1 MKKRLKKG
9 RASGKEKW
17 LFFLLGLCLMTMA
30 LPDTVRAQTNA
41 LPNAEEITAGKEE
54 TLTVSGST
62 VSGPVVPAQ
71 YMARATARDVVEY
84 QIEVGG
90 VPVTSQNAGNVLEGT
105 DNDGKVSYDP
115 DTGILT
121 LNGADISCNS
131 RGKGSLR
138 SERNDL
144 TVQLLNQNRM
154 EDTST
159 SAGGVTPGI
168 SYVFSGGNLT
178 FCGEGSL
185 EITGQPTITQAN
197 GCDLYGI
204 RNGWRLYGKQPQSL
218 HKSGGMCQWGNPHHG
233 RKADS
238 QIRPFLKSSTVC
250 SHYDNKED

>member
-84 QIEVGG
+84 QI
-90 VPVTSQNAGNVLEGT
+90 GNVIEGT

-178 FCGEGSL
+178 FCGE
-185 EITGQPTITQAN
+185 
-197 GCDLYGI
+197 
-204 RNGWRLYGKQPQSL
+204 
-218 HKSGGMCQWGNPHHG
+218 
-233 RKADS
+233 
-238 QIRPFLKSSTVC
+238 
-250 SHYDNKED
+250 